1 MNKYFDKIVCIN
13 LLERK
18 DKYESAKARFIKHN
32 INVEFFHPVKYGFNQ
47 LIASSLKQNPN
58 YKGTLNTYQPNEL
71 GCSFSHYH
79 VIKQAY
85 MEGVNN
91 LFIFED
97 DALLHKDFN
106 NLFNK
111 YMSNIPSNWD
121 SIMLYTYMAEL
132 NNNNIMLSNNWMKA
146 YNSWSTLAYGMTRE
160 FMEYYIEFQDNYLSV
175 SDMPS
180 YIAQKE
186 NNIFIGKP
194 LLCIPSS
201 QESDIRIY
209 KNYNNETTLT
219 KYINK
224 IDYE

>member
-1 MNKYFDKIVCIN
+1 
-13 LLERK
+13 
-18 DKYESAKARFIKHN
+18 
-32 INVEFFHPVKYGFNQ
+32 
-47 LIASSLKQNPN
+47 
-58 YKGTLNTYQPNEL
+58 
-71 GCSFSHYH
+71 
-79 VIKQAY
+79 
-85 MEGVNN
+85 
-91 LFIFED
+91 
-97 DALLHKDFN
+97 
-106 NLFNK
+106 
-111 YMSNIPSNWD
+111 
-121 SIMLYTYMAEL
+121 
-132 NNNNIMLSNNWMKA
+132 
-146 YNSWSTLAYGMTRE
+146 MTRE